1 MQRKNVRSIVALL
14 IVVGFATLSG
24 LQGDSQTTN
33 FFAEMI
39 EVKVPTPHIPQEA
52 YTGPQTVPALMDAF
66 DTAYNQRY
74 SKAKVIASRQGG
86 GVYKSELAISGEID
100 ARYPRAE
107 WLQRLLDRGILI
119 ENSDDYRVYL
129 SKRHT
134 LAFLEDNPDL
144 RKSGILGIPPTDNWE
159 TYKADYIEKLVKKH
173 AQVQKVPEQVERA
186 KAQIERAKAQIER
199 AKAQVERTKA
209 QIEHRIA
216 LEAPYNQRLLER
228 IKAELER
235 IKAELERTKPRL
247 LERIKAELERTQT
260 ELERIK
266 AELERTKPR
275 LLEHIKAELERTQT
289 ELERIKAEL
298 ERTKPLTPSPN
309 KPNRSMKWKSRYPP
323 L

>member
-1 MQRKNVRSIVALL
+1 MQRKNVGSIVALL
-14 IVVGFATLSG
+14 LLVGFVTLSG
-24 LQGDSQTTN
+24 LQGESQTTN

-173 AQVQKVPEQVERA
+173 ARGRKASEQVERA
-186 KAQIERAKAQIER
+186 KAQMER

-235 IKAELERTKPRL
+235 TQAELERTKPRL
-247 LERIKAELERTQT
+247 LKR
-260 ELERIK
+260 
-266 AELERTKPR
+266 
-275 LLEHIKAELERTQT
+275 IKAELERTQT

-309 KPNRSMKWKSRYPP
+309 KPNRSMKRKSRYPP

>member
-1 MQRKNVRSIVALL
+1 MQRKNVGSIVALL

-24 LQGDSQTTN
+24 LQGNSQTTN

-173 AQVQKVPEQVERA
+173 AQVRKVPEQV
-186 KAQIERAKAQIER
+186 ERAKAQIER

-235 IKAELERTKPRL
+235 IKAELERSKPRL
-247 LERIKAELERTQT
+247 LKRIKAELERTQ
-260 ELERIK
+260 

-275 LLEHIKAELERTQT
+275 MLEHIKAELERTQT

>member
-24 LQGDSQTTN
+24 LQGNSQTTN

-173 AQVQKVPEQVERA
+173 AQVRKVPEQV
-186 KAQIERAKAQIER
+186 ERAKAQIER

-235 IKAELERTKPRL
+235 IKAELERAKPRL
-247 LERIKAELERTQT
+247 LKR
-260 ELERIK
+260 
-266 AELERTKPR
+266 
-275 LLEHIKAELERTQT
+275 IKAELERTQT